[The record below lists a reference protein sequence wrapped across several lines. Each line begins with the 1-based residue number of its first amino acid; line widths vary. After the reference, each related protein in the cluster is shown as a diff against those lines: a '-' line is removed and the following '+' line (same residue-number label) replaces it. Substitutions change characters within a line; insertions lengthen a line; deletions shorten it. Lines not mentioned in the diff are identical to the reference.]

1 MPILNT
7 FSGDFCSTDG
17 RSGCGLKPHGTAW
30 GFNPQRLFRKVARLL
45 CLCFFLLKMNLHQML
60 ESRQSEQ
67 SRLSRERCLLGTW
80 SLLASQGHSERST
93 SAVSGFSISR
103 SAVASLC
110 RSASDGGVHCRS
122 KSRAPFWRQ
131 CVDVNPECHCA
142 TLERSGESWLA
153 VTQTPE
159 PVKE

>member
-93 SAVSGFSISR
+93 SVVSEFSISQ

-122 KSRAPFWRQ
+122 KQQSSL
-131 CVDVNPECHCA
+131 
-142 TLERSGESWLA
+142 LETVCRR
-153 VTQTPE
+153 E
-159 PVKE
+159 P